1 LIQRLRPQKCT
12 ECGKVCTSVGR
23 LNSHKTERLHKCREC
38 PKDFKSPWELDQHIM
53 VHTGERPHDCHVPEC
68 DGKFKTAK
76 GLAAHA
82 AFRTT
87 DTAAENF
94 QDSQGGG

>member
-1 LIQRLRPQKCT
+1 
-12 ECGKVCTSVGR
+12 VGR
-23 LNSHKTERLHKCREC
+23 LNSHKTERLQKCRER
-38 PKDFKSPWELDQHIM
+38 PKDFESPWELDQHMM
-53 VHTGERPHDCHVPEC
+53 VHTDERSHDCQVPKC

-87 DTAAENF
+87 DAAAENF